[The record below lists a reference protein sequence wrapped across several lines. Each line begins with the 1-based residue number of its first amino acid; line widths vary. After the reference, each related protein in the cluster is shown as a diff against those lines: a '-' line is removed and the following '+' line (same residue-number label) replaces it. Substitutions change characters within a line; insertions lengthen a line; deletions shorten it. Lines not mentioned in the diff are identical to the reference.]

1 MSYATFIIFMYFLEY
16 PSKNVLFIY
25 LVNSVQNQARSNNWH
40 SAIDVL
46 ATPVLQQVTIWEYL

>member
-25 LVNSVQNQARSNNWH
+25 LVNSVQNQARSNN
-40 SAIDVL
+40 
-46 ATPVLQQVTIWEYL
+46 